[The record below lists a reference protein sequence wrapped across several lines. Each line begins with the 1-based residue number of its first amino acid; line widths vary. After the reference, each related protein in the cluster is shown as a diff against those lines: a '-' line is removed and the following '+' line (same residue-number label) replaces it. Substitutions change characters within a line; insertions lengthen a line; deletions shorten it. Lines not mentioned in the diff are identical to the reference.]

1 MNTKTGLGL
10 FAVGIGIGAAIGILY
25 APQNGK
31 LTRKRLSRKAG
42 DGVDFVSEHT
52 REIRKQAEDVLE
64 KGRDLA
70 SRLVA

>member
-1 MNTKTGLGL
+1 MNIKTGLGL
-10 FAVGIGIGAAIGILY
+10 FAVGIGVGAAFGILY

-31 LTRKRLSRKAG
+31 ATRKRLSRKAE
-42 DGVDFVSEHT
+42 DGVDFVSERT

-64 KGRDLA
+64 KGREFA